1 MRSALITFLTIGTF
15 AAQWQLGQATYSP
28 SGNDSYHSSSCAKGY
43 TAKATKFGWRKIQA
57 LVSFGDSYTDES
69 RIRYFQEHGQAP
81 PVGWVAPASNNTA
94 SGGKSWARMAAEL
107 SGVKLYNYA
116 VSGAACSNNLTPR
129 IWDTN
134 KFPSVAEY
142 EVPAFLADHTS
153 AKTSCIDLDPA
164 TTAYSIWI
172 GTNDLGGNS
181 FLSDEHLPGKTVTD
195 YPDCVFA
202 QIKSLYDNAGAR
214 YFILQNNVPLDL
226 SPLYN
231 SGTDGRHIYIPDSRL
246 YATKSR
252 DFAGNGTKVEEKI
265 KILVKTTN
273 DIFKYRAIA
282 TILTEELP
290 GATIALFDSHS
301 LITDIYNSPAKYL
314 TGPPPLNVTGMVVQ
328 CPGPSFIGCYN
339 YRDAD
344 RDSFLWYDELHPSE
358 ATMSIVAR
366 EVTKLLKGRDS
377 PYVTVL

>member
-1 MRSALITFLTIGTF
+1 MRSTLITFLTVVTF
-15 AAQWQLGQATYSP
+15 AAQLQLGDA
-28 SGNDSYHSSSCAKGY
+28 SYNSSCTKGY
-43 TAKATKFGWRKIQA
+43 ATTSGWKKIQT

-69 RIRYFQEHGQAP
+69 RLNYFRDHGHAP
-81 PVGWVAPASNNTA
+81 PVGWVAPFNNSTF

-107 SGVKLYNYA
+107 SGVKLDNYA
-116 VSGAACSNNLTPR
+116 VSGAVCSNNLTPR
-129 IWDTN
+129 IWQTIMQP
-134 KFPSVAEY
+134 FPSVAEY
-142 EVPAFLADHTS
+142 EVPAFLADHIS
-153 AKTSCIDLDPA
+153 AETGCIDLNPA

-172 GTNDLGGNS
+172 GTNDLAGNA

-195 YPDCVFA
+195 YTDCVFA

-214 YFILQNNVPLDL
+214 YFILQNLAPLDL

-231 SGTDGRHIYIPDSRL
+231 SGTDGSHLYIPASR
-246 YATKSR
+246 YYPTKAR
-252 DFAGNGTKVEEKI
+252 DFLGNGTKVEEKM

-282 TILTEELP
+282 TILTKELP

-328 CPGPSFIGCYN
+328 CSEPNFNSCYN
-339 YRDAD
+339 YRDKE
-344 RDSFLWYDELHPSE
+344 RNSFLWYDELHPSE
-358 ATMSIVAR
+358 ATMNIVAR
-366 EVTKLLKGRDS
+366 EVTKLLEGSDS
-377 PYVTVL
+377 PYVKILR